1 MAGIRAVTSCR
12 LARVLWFALWL
23 PLIATAQQ
31 WGLNVT
37 DPAAGGG
44 AEVSAVAPD
53 SPAARAGLRVGDRV
67 LAVQGKPTRSAA
79 DVATQVQSL
88 APGSPLQLLI
98 SRDGWE
104 RTLSLESQLARGP
117 AWLGATVADT
127 AVGAGQPRRIAVT
140 ATAANSPAAR
150 AGLQPGDL
158 VLAANGRN
166 LKAADELEKMLA
178 GSKAGDTLTITASR
192 DGWQKRIAVMLERR
206 PDALPAAPQ
215 PQAPRKTPS
224 PPDTDRTANAELAAA
239 ASQHY
244 QRQDWPQAER
254 LYREYVGRSPQ
265 ESWAWERLGH
275 VLLMQER
282 YADAVEAGT
291 KAIELGPPSSTA
303 WNNVGLSL
311 LRLGNLAGARSA
323 YLRAVEISPDLTVT
337 RFGLGS
343 VYVAERSWEKARE
356 QLEYVVDHEPGN
368 AAALEALAGAY
379 GALGRPADA
388 ASTYRRAIDAGAAG
402 RPVNYAL
409 AWSLYQ
415 ADRPR
420 EALAPLQNLLRA
432 QPDDAEVLT
441 LYGHVQSRLGDATA
455 ARTAWERAA
464 RLDPGNP
471 SVEQA
476 RRQLAT
482 SPAMALSAPAA
493 GASVAL
499 ETAASTATVRTAE
512 PPAPEAQASPERA
525 LGGPSGAKAA
535 VAVGDFQV
543 KAAGASSVIGDG
555 LREMMV
561 TTLHSSGRFVVVE
574 RIDVSGLA
582 AEQALSRSRMARP
595 GAAIPDRQMDVAD
608 IMVYGA
614 VTEFLAEAKGSSFDI
629 GVAKLPLS
637 LGRQS
642 NKAHMAIDV
651 RVADVVSGRILG
663 SQRIIGEADSSQLA
677 MGARPTVHGNA
688 IPLSLGMYNNTPM
701 EQAIRTCIEK
711 AVAYVDQSVPPQ
723 YYRHR

>member
-1 MAGIRAVTSCR
+1 
-12 LARVLWFALWL
+12 VLWFAPWL
-23 PLIATAQQ
+23 TLIATAQQ

-37 DPAAGGG
+37 GPAAGSG
-44 AEVSAVAPD
+44 AEVSAVVPD

-67 LAVQGKPTRSAA
+67 LAVQGRPTRSAA

-88 APGSPLQLLI
+88 APGSAMQLLV

-104 RTLSLESQLARGP
+104 RTLSLESRLAGGP
-117 AWLGATVADT
+117 AWLGATVANM
-127 AVGAGQPRRIAVT
+127 AGGAGQPKRIAVT
-140 ATAANSPAAR
+140 ATAANGPAAR
-150 AGLQPGDL
+150 AGLKPGDL
-158 VLAANGRN
+158 VLAANGRE
-166 LKAADELEKMLA
+166 LKAADELEKVLA
-178 GSKAGDTLTITASR
+178 GLEAGDALTIAVSR
-192 DGWQKRIAVMLERR
+192 DGWEKRIAVMLVRR
-206 PDALPAAPQ
+206 PDAVPAAPP
-215 PQAPRKTPS
+215 PQVPRKTPS
-224 PPDTDRTANAELAAA
+224 VPDADRTANAELAAA

-244 QRQDWPQAER
+244 QREDWPQAEQ
-254 LYREYVGRSPQ
+254 LYREYVRRSPQ

-275 VLLMQER
+275 VLLVQGR

-303 WNNVGLSL
+303 WNNIGLSL

-323 YLRAVEISPDLTVT
+323 YLRAVEISPELTVT

-356 QLEYVVDHEPGN
+356 QLEYVVDHEPN
-368 AAALEALAGAY
+368 NSAALEALAGSY

-388 ASTYRRAIDAGAAG
+388 ANTYRRAIDAGAAG
-402 RPVNYAL
+402 RPINYAL
-409 AWSLYQ
+409 AWSLHQ

-420 EALAPLQNLLRA
+420 EALVPLQDLLRA
-432 QPDDAEVLT
+432 LPDDAEVLV
-441 LYGHVQSRLGDATA
+441 LYGHVQSRLGDASA
-455 ARTAWERAA
+455 ARAAWERAA
-464 RLDPGNP
+464 RLDPANP
-471 SVEQA
+471 SVELA

-482 SPAMALSAPAA
+482 STATASGAPAA
-493 GASVAL
+493 GAPVAL
-499 ETAASTATVRTAE
+499 EAAAPPPVVRSAGPAAPKAQAGAERTAGA
-512 PPAPEAQASPERA
+512 PP
-525 LGGPSGAKAA
+525 GAKAS

-561 TTLHSSGRFVVVE
+561 TTLHSSGRFLVVE
-574 RIDVSGLA
+574 RIDVPGLA

-595 GAAIPDRQMDVAD
+595 GAAIPERQMDVAD

-651 RVADVVSGRILG
+651 RVVDVASGRILA

-677 MGARPTVHGNA
+677 MGASPTVHGSA

-711 AVAYVDQSVPPQ
+711 AVTYVDQSVPQQ